1 MKYLVMML
9 LILMLALSDI
19 ITGFIKGYVTDRP
32 RSQKMR
38 IGGLHKIAEIVVMAT
53 AVGLE
58 IGIETLG
65 VYYDVS
71 QFAGIV
77 GNTTAFSVFTFIA
90 IMEIVSIL
98 ENYAEINP
106 DAAWVRLVLKKI
118 KRNHA
123 KEVET
128 DAKHSDD

>member
-1 MKYLVMML
+1 
-9 LILMLALSDI
+9 
-19 ITGFIKGYVTDRP
+19 
-32 RSQKMR
+32 MR

-71 QFAGIV
+71 QFAEIV

-90 IMEIVSIL
+90 IMEVVSIL

-118 KRNHA
+118 KRNQA

>member
-118 KRNHA
+118 KRNQA

>member
-1 MKYLVMML
+1 MML
-9 LILMLALSDI
+9 LVLMLALSDI

-53 AVGLE
+53 AIGLE
-58 IGIETLG
+58 IGIEMLG

-71 QFAGIV
+71 QFAEIV

-90 IMEIVSIL
+90 IMEVVSIL

-123 KEVET
+123 KEVEM
-128 DAKHSDD
+128 DAKRSDD